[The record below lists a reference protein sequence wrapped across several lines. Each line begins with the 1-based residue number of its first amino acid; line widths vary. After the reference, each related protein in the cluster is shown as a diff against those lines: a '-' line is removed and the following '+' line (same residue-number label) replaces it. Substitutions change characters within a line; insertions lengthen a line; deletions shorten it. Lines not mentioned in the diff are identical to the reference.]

1 MEEVLH
7 ESEERF
13 HMLFESAGDAIII
26 LKDDIIVDCNE
37 KTLTMFGYV
46 RDGLIG
52 QSPKLFSPSIQPDG
66 RNSKEKITEN
76 IQKSI
81 QGRPQFFE
89 WKFIRVDETTFDAE
103 VSLARIDIRG
113 ETYLQAIIRDVTDR
127 KQTEDELRR
136 LSHAI
141 EQAAEEVI
149 ITDTAGFIKYVN
161 PAFQKITGYSRH
173 EAIGQTPR
181 IVKSGAHDD
190 AFYENLWDT
199 IKNGGIWTGHITNR
213 RKDGTLIQ
221 EDATISPLVNASG
234 QLTGYVSLKR
244 DITEEVKLQSQL
256 IQAQKMEAIGTLAGG
271 IAHDF
276 NNILTVINGF
286 GTLLQM
292 NVEESNPL
300 RRYVDQILSSS
311 LKAANLTRS
320 LLAFSR
326 KQPITLSPISLN
338 NTIKG
343 TEKLLKRLLT
353 EDIDLLTSLVPED
366 IIIMA
371 DATQIDQIL
380 FNLAANARD
389 AMKKGGKLTIETKL
403 FNMEDSFRMLH
414 GFGDPG
420 RYALMSVSD
429 TGCGMDESTR
439 EKIFDPFFTTKELG
453 KGTGLGLSTVYGIVK
468 QHNGYIMVSSEPDM
482 GTTFLVYFPVVETLI
497 KEEETFFPVI
507 RGGNETILI
516 AEDDTSVRL
525 LLKET
530 LAKYGYKIFEA
541 TDGQDAVEKFKEY
554 SNIDLIILDSVMPRK
569 NGREAYDEI
578 RKIEPLI
585 KTIFMS
591 GYTRDIVLDK
601 GVEEKKVDFVS
612 KPISP
617 DIILKKIREVLE
629 R

>member
-1 MEEVLH
+1 
-7 ESEERF
+7 
-13 HMLFESAGDAIII
+13 
-26 LKDDIIVDCNE
+26 
-37 KTLTMFGYV
+37 
-46 RDGLIG
+46 
-52 QSPKLFSPSIQPDG
+52 
-66 RNSKEKITEN
+66 
-76 IQKSI
+76 
-81 QGRPQFFE
+81 
-89 WKFIRVDETTFDAE
+89 
-103 VSLARIDIRG
+103 
-113 ETYLQAIIRDVTDR
+113 
-127 KQTEDELRR
+127 
-136 LSHAI
+136 
-141 EQAAEEVI
+141 
-149 ITDTAGFIKYVN
+149 
-161 PAFQKITGYSRH
+161 
-173 EAIGQTPR
+173 
-181 IVKSGAHDD
+181 
-190 AFYENLWDT
+190 
-199 IKNGGIWTGHITNR
+199 
-213 RKDGTLIQ
+213 
-221 EDATISPLVNASG
+221 
-234 QLTGYVSLKR
+234 
-244 DITEEVKLQSQL
+244 
-256 IQAQKMEAIGTLAGG
+256 
-271 IAHDF
+271 
-276 NNILTVINGF
+276 
-286 GTLLQM
+286 
-292 NVEESNPL
+292 
-300 RRYVDQILSSS
+300 
-311 LKAANLTRS
+311 
-320 LLAFSR
+320 
-326 KQPITLSPISLN
+326 
-338 NTIKG
+338 
-343 TEKLLKRLLT
+343 
-353 EDIDLLTSLVPED
+353 
-366 IIIMA
+366 MA